1 MTLAV
6 TTSLLGLSAAA
17 IWGISD
23 FCGGVAARHLRV
35 FWLLAISHAFSLTCL
50 LLAAGI
56 LHQSRPDAYLLAWGL
71 CAGLAGGV
79 ALLTFYHALSLGA
92 MGATASISGLLTAA
106 LPVTYTLMTV
116 GAPSPRQLAGFAL
129 AAGAIW
135 LISSAPTATS
145 SSPRNT
151 APLNTALTADPDR
164 QKKLMLAVISGVGFG
179 IFFIAL
185 RQANRGGLIWPLA
198 AARVGS
204 LSLALGGGLLF
215 SRNRF
220 TVDATTPKSLRP
232 QAVWKIGVALS
243 LLAGMCDTSGNL
255 FFVEATRTG
264 RLDVAAVLASLYPAS
279 TILLAAWL
287 LKERTSLRQYVGM
300 ASALV
305 AVVLIS

>member
-1 MTLAV
+1 
-6 TTSLLGLSAAA
+6 
-17 IWGISD
+17 
-23 FCGGVAARHLRV
+23 
-35 FWLLAISHAFSLTCL
+35 
-50 LLAAGI
+50 
-56 LHQSRPDAYLLAWGL
+56 
-71 CAGLAGGV
+71 
-79 ALLTFYHALSLGA
+79 
-92 MGATASISGLLTAA
+92 
-106 LPVTYTLMTV
+106 
-116 GAPSPRQLAGFAL
+116 
-129 AAGAIW
+129 
-135 LISSAPTATS
+135 
-145 SSPRNT
+145 
-151 APLNTALTADPDR
+151 
-164 QKKLMLAVISGVGFG
+164 MLAVISGVGFG